1 MQGSSQRDAVAS
13 ETILPEHLS
22 AQTRYKL
29 FSGCI
34 VPRPIALVTSLSPE
48 GVINAAPFSQFFLI
62 SSEPPLLGI
71 IVGQRDGGY
80 RDGQSQDNGPIKDTL
95 TNISRLGEYVI
106 NTAPEE
112 LALAVQLCAD
122 ELPPEQSEIGHAGL
136 HVVPSTR
143 VRVPR
148 VAESKVQFECQL
160 HRMVP
165 FAGAST
171 LIAGEVVMIHTAP
184 GLIDDGRVDI
194 GRYAPLGR
202 IGGRN
207 YCRLTDLVSV

>member
-1 MQGSSQRDAVAS
+1 MQGSSQQRDAVAT

-22 AQTRYKL
+22 APTRYKL

-34 VPRPIALVTSLSPE
+34 IPRPIALVTSLSPA
-48 GVINAAPFSQFFLI
+48 GIINAAPFSQFFLI

-80 RDGQSQDNGPIKDTL
+80 RDGKNQDNGPIKDTL
-95 TNISRLGEYVI
+95 TNITQLGEYVI

-112 LALAVQLCAD
+112 LALAVQQCAD
-122 ELPPEQSEIGHAGL
+122 ELPPDQSEIGHAGL
-136 HVVPSTR
+136 HVAPSLR
-143 VRVPR
+143 VSVPR
-148 VAESKVQFECQL
+148 VAESKVQFECRL
-160 HRMVP
+160 HRIVP
-165 FAGAST
+165 FAGST
-171 LIAGEVVMIHTAP
+171 LIAGEVVMIHAAP
-184 GLIDDGRVDI
+184 GLIADGYVDV
-194 GRYAPLGR
+194 GSYAPLGR

>member
-1 MQGSSQRDAVAS
+1 MQGSQQRDAVAS

-34 VPRPIALVTSLSPE
+34 IPRPIALVTSVSP
-48 GVINAAPFSQFFLI
+48 GGTVNAAPFSQFFLI
-62 SSEPPLLGI
+62 SSDPPLLGI
-71 IVGQRDGGY
+71 IVGQREGGY
-80 RDGQSQDNGPIKDTL
+80 RDGQNQDNGPIKDTL
-95 TNISRLGEYVI
+95 TNITQFGEYVI

-112 LALAVQLCAD
+112 LAVAVQQCAD

-160 HRMVP
+160 HRIVP
-165 FAGAST
+165 FAGST
-171 LIAGEVVMIHTAP
+171 LIAGEVVMIHAAP
-184 GLIDDGRVDI
+184 GLIEDGRVDI